1 MKRLFTVL
9 LTLILTL
16 GLVLPV
22 GAGIPAQTDSPEARA
37 QRLLERMTPE
47 ERVGQLLLVT
57 FNGSTAIPESSIY
70 DLIVNRHIGGV
81 MLSAAND
88 NILPQPDTISGLYNL
103 IFSLQQFEW
112 ESSQSEYKDPFTGL
126 QRTRTYVPLLVGVQ
140 QAGGGYPDDQIFAG
154 LSPLPDPMAIGATW
168 NPALAEQVAVVMGKE
183 LSSLGVNLYLGPSL
197 DVLETPNPAGEGDPG
212 SSVFGG
218 DPYWIGEMGRAY
230 ISGLHLGSDNRL
242 LVVPKHFP
250 GRGASD
256 RPPEDE
262 VATVRKSLEQL
273 KQIELAPFFAVTGN
287 VSDPSMLADGLLISH
302 IRYQGLQGNI
312 RATTRPVSF
321 DQVAQAQIMALEPLA
336 EWRANGGLIVSDDLS
351 SLAVR
356 RFYDPGEQTFSARLV
371 ARDALVA
378 GNDLLNMGNIISSD
392 AADTYTT
399 ILRTL
404 EFFTQKYREDTAFA
418 ERVDDAA
425 LRILTQ
431 KFRLYGSFSLGF
443 VQPNEGSLDSIGQSQ
458 VGFEVARQSAT
469 LISPEAADLD
479 NLLSGPPEPLERI
492 VFITDVRKGRQC
504 STCLEEAIMGVDAL
518 QNAILRLYGPEAGAQ
533 AIASLMSSYSFTDLE
548 FLLLGENTTL
558 GPNLNRAHWIVFS
571 ITDTPQ
577 SQSQYRLLR
586 QFITERQNL
595 LRAKRVVLFAF
606 GAPYYLDATDIS
618 KITAYYGL
626 YSKTPAFVD
635 VAARL
640 LYQEITPTGALP
652 VSVPG
657 IGYELIKA
665 TSPDP
670 GQVIS
675 LSLDLEPAPVGDGTL
690 TPEAL
695 PPPVFD
701 VGDGIAV
708 KTGVILDHN
717 GNPVPDG
724 TVVRFTL
731 TTGSEQGSLLQQFD
745 ATTIK
750 GVARMSFR
758 IDKPGKLEL
767 RAASEPAITSVV
779 LQWDVSDNGALV
791 TVIPPT
797 PVPTETMLPTPTP
810 TQTPP
815 PRPLLPLLVENY
827 PGFGGWI
834 LAILITV
841 ALAGLAQWVGRSLFS
856 PRWGIRWGLCALV
869 GALTAFNYLSV
880 GLPGSASL
888 VANGGIIVILGLT
901 LVGGLA
907 GWIAGWAWWRS
918 ANG

>member
-1 MKRLFTVL
+1 MKRLSALFL
-9 LTLILTL
+9 ALILTM
-16 GLVLPV
+16 GL
-22 GAGIPAQTDSPEARA
+22 AFPAQASVFPQADSPEARA
-37 QRLLERMTPE
+37 QHLFERMTAE
-47 ERVGQLLLVT
+47 ERVGQLFLVSFDGAVVT
-57 FNGSTAIPESSIY
+57 SDSQIY

-88 NILPQPDTISGLYNL
+88 NILPQPDTLSGLYGL
-103 IFSLQQFEW
+103 IASLQQFEW
-112 ESSQSEYKDPFTGL
+112 ERSQSEYKDPFTGL

-140 QAGGGYPDDQIFAG
+140 QSGDGHPDDQILAG
-154 LSPLPDPMAIGATW
+154 LSSLPSAMAIGATW
-168 NPALAEQVAVVMGKE
+168 NPTLAEQVAVVMGKE
-183 LSSLGVNLYLGPSL
+183 LASLGVNLYLGPSL

-218 DPYWIGEMGRAY
+218 DPFWVGEMGRAY

-256 RPPEDE
+256 RPPEEE

-287 VSDPSMLADGLLISH
+287 VPSPSMLADGLLISH

-378 GNDLLNMGNIISSD
+378 GNDLLYMGNSVSSD
-392 AADTYTT
+392 AADTYTS

-404 EFFTQKYREDTAFA
+404 EFFTQKYREDAAFA

-425 LRILTQ
+425 LRVLTQ

-443 VQPNEGSLDSIGQSQ
+443 VLPDRNNLSSVGQSQ
-458 VGFEVARQSAT
+458 IGFEVARQSAT
-469 LISPEAADLD
+469 LISPSVEDLD
-479 NLLSGPPEPLERI
+479 ALLAGPPERLERI

-504 STCLEEAIMGVDAL
+504 STCPEEAVMGADSL

-533 AIASLMSSYSFTDLE
+533 ALSSLMSYYSFADLE
-548 FLLLGENTTL
+548 TLLLGEATPLSSSLT
-558 GPNLNRAHWIVFS
+558 RANWVVIS
-571 ITDTPQ
+571 ITDIPQ
-577 SQSQYRLLR
+577 SQAQYRLLR

-595 LRAKRVVLFAF
+595 LRTKRVVLFAF

-640 LYQEITPTGALP
+640 LYQEITPAGASP

-657 IGYELIKA
+657 IGYELIEA

-670 GQVIS
+670 TQVIS
-675 LSLDLEPAPVGDGTL
+675 LLPDSQPAPVGEGAL
-690 TPEAL
+690 TAEPA
-695 PPPVFD
+695 PPPLYKI
-701 VGDGIAV
+701 GDTIAI

-717 GNPVPDG
+717 GKPVPDG

-731 TTGSEQGSLLQQFD
+731 TTGSDPDLLLQQFD
-745 ATTIK
+745 ATTSK

-767 RAASEPAITSVV
+767 RAASDPALTSVV
-779 LQWDVSDNGALV
+779 LQWDVDDEGALV
-791 TVIPPT
+791 TVVPPT
-797 PVPTETMLPTPTP
+797 PVPTETMPPTPTP
-810 TQTPP
+810 TQTPE
-815 PRPLLPLLVENY
+815 PRPALPLLVENY
-827 PGFGGWI
+827 PGFGGWL
-834 LAILITV
+834 LAVMAMI

-856 PRWGIRWGLCALV
+856 PRWGIRWGLCVLV
-869 GALTAFNYLSV
+869 GALAAYNYLSV

-888 VANGGIIVILGLT
+888 VENGGIVVVLGLT

-907 GWIAGWAWWRS
+907 GWIAGWAWWRR